1 MENNTGVVDSP
12 QETPAVEDA
21 STNDLRNFLAA
32 QTESQVPEQEPQNLE
47 TQPEEANPSMETGEV
62 IESPGEQVSE
72 EERLAKRR
80 IRPKSNEDQQV
91 IDLYRSEGFE
101 GSFQDAANIIYGQSV
116 PSQPVQHTE
125 EPPSDPFKEQ
135 NDKIDGIRGEIT
147 ELNEKIVQATE
158 ELDTAQ
164 ALSLQRDIMSK
175 ELEIQKL
182 ETRQLM
188 AQDRQQAEFETTQ
201 RQKSTES
208 REKAVSEYP
217 DLNDTNSM
225 YRKEFDNFVA
235 QASRN
240 PDYSPIFQSPKWP
253 ELMAREFGNLKGKAP
268 LMQQQVVQQ
277 ASQQTAPSVGNQAK
291 VLTSGS
297 TAQPANANA
306 PISDVG
312 QLSNEQ
318 LYSLLGQSDGRR
330 YLQ

>member
-1 MENNTGVVDSP
+1 MDNTTGVVDSP

-47 TQPEEANPSMETGEV
+47 TQPEEANLPTETGE
-62 IESPGEQVSE
+62 IIDPPDEQVTE

-116 PSQPVQHTE
+116 PSQPAQHTE
-125 EPPSDPFKEQ
+125 EPPSDPYKEQ
-135 NDKIDGIRGEIT
+135 AAVVDSIRGEINELT
-147 ELNEKIVQATE
+147 EKVVQASE
-158 ELDTAQ
+158 ELDTVQ
-164 ALSLQRDIMSK
+164 ALSLQREIMNK
-175 ELEIQKL
+175 ELEIQKI
-182 ETRQLM
+182 ETLK
-188 AQDRQQAEFETTQ
+188 AITQDRQQAEFKTTQ

-208 REKAVSEYP
+208 REKAITEYP
-217 DLNDTNSM
+217 DLNDNNSM
-225 YRKEFDNFVA
+225 YRKEFDNFVS

-277 ASQQTAPSVGNQAK
+277 ASQQIPPVVGNQSK

-318 LYSLLGQSDGRR
+318 LYTLLGQSDGRR
-330 YLQ
+330 YLK